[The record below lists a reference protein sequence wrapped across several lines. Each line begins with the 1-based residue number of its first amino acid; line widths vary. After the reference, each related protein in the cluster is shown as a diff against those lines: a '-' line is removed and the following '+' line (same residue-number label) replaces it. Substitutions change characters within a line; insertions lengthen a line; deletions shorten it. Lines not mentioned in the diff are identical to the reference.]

1 MSIDPRSWMWSE
13 ACAFIERA
21 ENLHRHF
28 FQPQLSDAPA
38 ASWMPPID
46 IFEDDDHVILV
57 VALPGVAVED
67 LDIRVEDG
75 GTVVIRGRQHL
86 PRLARHALIH
96 RLEIPHGGFERR
108 VRLPPGWGSTGKS
121 EFRDGLLTLL
131 FARQDI

>member
-1 MSIDPRSWMWSE
+1 MSIDPRNWMWNE

-38 ASWMPPID
+38 ASWVPPID
-46 IFEDDDHVILV
+46 IFEDEDNVIV
-57 VALPGVAVED
+57 MVALPGVSPDD
-67 LDIRVEDG
+67 LDIRMED

-108 VRLPPGWGSTGKS
+108 VHLPSGWGPGGKS

-131 FARQDI
+131 FARQEV